1 MDGFERGGQVA
12 VGGSGVKSSV
22 GAVLGVTWATVG
34 GQGNGLWLGSRQQR
48 AFLRRQQSAVHRGE
62 AAAKGR
68 PGLCN
73 PRATLTVVRGARRV
87 LWEVRAR
94 AWSAMAEAG

>member
-48 AFLRRQQSAVHRGE
+48 AFFAQAAKRRASRRSSGEGQGRLVRPTGDADGGAWRAPSAVG
-62 AAAKGR
+62 
-68 PGLCN
+68 
-73 PRATLTVVRGARRV
+73 GARRCV
-87 LWEVRAR
+87 LEYD
-94 AWSAMAEAG
+94 G